1 MAKQGEVTALGSA
14 GAQSR
19 GPEDSVFPEGCMKR
33 VVCHVEREEPLRGG
47 DFRFPGAEKSGK

>member
-1 MAKQGEVTALGSA
+1 MGSA

-19 GPEDSVFPEGCMKR
+19 GPEDSVFPEGCRKR